1 MYCISSFALG
11 GQLVADI
18 FGLTLTNI
26 NGEELKAPLTT
37 AINQNVINSI
47 SIFFTNSTHFTITDV
62 AGAFVAAAEVLTQ
75 LLLILTGTY
84 IFFIIWF
91 LMGGDVIATFVVSAI
106 TIPYILLLGNMIL
119 VKIRGV

>member
-1 MYCISSFALG
+1 MYCVSSFAVG

-18 FGLTLTNI
+18 FGLTLTNY
-26 NGEELKAPLTT
+26 NGEELKSPVITS
-37 AINQNVINSI
+37 INQNTINSVA
-47 SIFFTNSTHFTITDV
+47 SYFTNSTNFSITDV
-62 AGAFVAAAEVLTQ
+62 AGAFVSAANVLTQ

-91 LMGGDVIATFVVSAI
+91 LMGGDIIATFVVGAM
-106 TIPYILLLGNMIL
+106 TIPYILLLGNTIL